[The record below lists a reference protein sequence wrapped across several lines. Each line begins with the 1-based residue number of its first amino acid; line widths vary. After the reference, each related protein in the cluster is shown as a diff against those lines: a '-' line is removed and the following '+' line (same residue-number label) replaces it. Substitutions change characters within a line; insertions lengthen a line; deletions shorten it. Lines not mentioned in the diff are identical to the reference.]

1 MQRIQVMLDDNL
13 ADILRKKANDSGLS
27 ISSYA
32 RILLN
37 ERLKKQKLSPMDQAM
52 LNLDD
57 SETDE
62 IVELREFKEEIGRM
76 IKNAKD

>member
-13 ADILRKKANDSGLS
+13 ADTLRQKAHESGLS

-37 ERLKKQKLSPMDQAM
+37 ERLKKKKLSVMEEAM
-52 LNLDD
+52 LSLDKTEGD
-57 SETDE
+57 KVSTLE
-62 IVELREFKEEIGRM
+62 EFKEELGQM
-76 IKNAKD
+76 IKDAKP